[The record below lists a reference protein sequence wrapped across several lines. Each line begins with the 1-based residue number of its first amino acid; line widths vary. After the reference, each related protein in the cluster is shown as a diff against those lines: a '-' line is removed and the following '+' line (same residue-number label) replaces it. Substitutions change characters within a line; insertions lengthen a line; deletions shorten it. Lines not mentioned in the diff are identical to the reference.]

1 MSGWAIF
8 ALLIATILCSICPAQ
23 DAGNDAATVSG
34 PPGILRLPPV
44 EEQAPRLEKQTLPAD
59 KVVSTQYLVTDPSSE
74 RAPSAE
80 ITPEMISPAATPQP
94 PPKPW
99 EGSFELGLDG
109 TEGNSNTLNFRFG
122 FDVERKTDDHVFSLD
137 LDYNKKTTEGEE
149 ATNRAFLDWRLE
161 RLLAPSPWT
170 MFVHETVEYDEFQ
183 AFDARVAVDAG
194 FGYRIV
200 ESKRGKLAARL
211 GAGFS
216 REIGGP
222 DDTYIPEAVFGLD
235 FEHRLSKRQ
244 KFTLS
249 NEFAPDVTAWND
261 FRLNTQAGWK
271 VLIDEEMNLSL
282 KLSVLNRYD
291 STPHGAEANDVD
303 YSAVLLWS
311 F

>member
-1 MSGWAIF
+1 VSVSGRPIF
-8 ALLIATILCSICPAQ
+8 VLLIVTISCSICPAQ
-23 DAGNDAATVSG
+23 DPGNDAAAVAG
-34 PPGILRLPPV
+34 PPEILRLPPV
-44 EEQAPRLEKQTLPAD
+44 EEQSPPAD
-59 KVVSTQYLVTDPSSE
+59 KVVPTQYLVTDPSAE
-74 RAPSAE
+74 KTPSAK
-80 ITPEMISPAATPQP
+80 ITAQRISPAATPQP
-94 PPKPW
+94 PRKPW

-137 LDYNKKTTEGEE
+137 LDYNKKTTEGKE

-161 RLLAPSPWT
+161 RLLTPSPWT

-194 FGYRIV
+194 LGYRIV
-200 ESKRGKLAARL
+200 ESKRSKLAARL

-222 DDTYIPEAVFGLD
+222 DDTYVPEAVFGLD
-235 FEHRLSKRQ
+235 FEHRLSERQ

-249 NEFAPDVTAWND
+249 NEFAPDVTACND

-271 VLIDEEMNLSL
+271 VVIDEEMNLSL